1 MKRFFGDLVAT
12 MALFGLW
19 AVVALWATILQGLL
33 G

>member
-1 MKRFFGDLVAT
+1 MKRFIGDIVGLVV
-12 MALFGLW
+12 LFGLW